1 MSGYNEEQRQAL
13 EMVRGYLESLSRQER
28 EKLLDA
34 ASEYLTFRDRFA
46 TFASEH
52 FTAVCSEKCFD
63 TKKSMCCSR
72 EGIITYFADHFVNAL
87 LSDGKALDAVAK
99 ALENP
104 RGDDRCVYLAE
115 GGCAWRFKPM
125 VCEMFT
131 CDFAEE
137 VVFEGNPDLRAE
149 LTALKLRGKRFTW
162 PDRPVYFDRVEA
174 MFLAKGFSSPLL
186 YLHNSPGLL
195 RVKANAKR
203 QKRQ

>member
-1 MSGYNEEQRQAL
+1 MSGYNEEQIQTL
-13 EMVRGYLESLSRQER
+13 EMMRGYLDSLSRQER
-28 EKLLDA
+28 ERLLGA
-34 ASEYLTFRDRFA
+34 ASEYLAFRERFES
-46 TFASEH
+46 FASEH
-52 FTAVCSEKCFD
+52 FAAVCAEKCFH

-87 LSDGKALDAVAK
+87 LSDGKALDAASA

-115 GGCAWRFKPM
+115 GGCVWRLKPM

-131 CDFAEE
+131 CDFAEAA
-137 VVFEGNPDLRAE
+137 VFEESPDLRAE
-149 LTALKLRGKRFTW
+149 LTALKLEGKRFTW

-174 MFLAKGFSSPLL
+174 MFLAKGFTSPLM

-203 QKRQ
+203 GGCP